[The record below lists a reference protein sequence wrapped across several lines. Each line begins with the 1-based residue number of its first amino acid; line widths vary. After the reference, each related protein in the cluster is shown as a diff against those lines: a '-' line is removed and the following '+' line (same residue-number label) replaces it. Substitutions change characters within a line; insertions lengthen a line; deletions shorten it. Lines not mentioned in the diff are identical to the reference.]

1 MNISKLFTA
10 AQPSDPNRRCDRVTD
25 SVLRPI
31 LPIACWPLSIP
42 AAGDSSLPSLGGGN
56 FPSRSSMAAIPSSFE
71 RVAAGDA
78 REELP
83 QLLLVRIREFGERIA
98 KI

>member
-1 MNISKLFTA
+1 M
-10 AQPSDPNRRCDRVTD
+10 
-25 SVLRPI
+25 
-31 LPIACWPLSIP
+31 
-42 AAGDSSLPSLGGGN
+42 PSLGGGN
-56 FPSRSSMAAIPSSFE
+56 FPSRSSMAAIRSSFE

>member
-1 MNISKLFTA
+1 M
-10 AQPSDPNRRCDRVTD
+10 V
-25 SVLRPI
+25 
-31 LPIACWPLSIP
+31 
-42 AAGDSSLPSLGGGN
+42 
-56 FPSRSSMAAIPSSFE
+56 AIPSSFE
-71 RVAAGDA
+71 RVASGDA

>member
-1 MNISKLFTA
+1 MGRA
-10 AQPSDPNRRCDRVTD
+10 
-25 SVLRPI
+25 LRPI
-31 LPIACWPLSIP
+31 PQELFFLVGWAGEPVLFIFARGLIFPAVPQWRLS
-42 AAGDSSLPSLGGGN
+42 AQALREG
-56 FPSRSSMAAIPSSFE
+56 
-71 RVAAGDA
+71 VAAGDA

>member
-1 MNISKLFTA
+1 
-10 AQPSDPNRRCDRVTD
+10 
-25 SVLRPI
+25 
-31 LPIACWPLSIP
+31 
-42 AAGDSSLPSLGGGN
+42 
-56 FPSRSSMAAIPSSFE
+56 MAAIPSSFE

-83 QLLLVRIREFGERIA
+83 QFLLVRIREFGERIA